1 MSAPPTD
8 NAVQDYPADGQAA
21 EDFYDQLSDLLCRAM
36 GTANIHQGYWPDS
49 DGADT
54 ISAASDRLTDLVIEK
69 LGPVD
74 GKTVLD
80 VGSGPGRPALRVAGT
95 TGATVV
101 GIALSRHQIEV
112 ATGKAAA
119 ENLANRVRFEYADA
133 VDLPFA
139 SDSFDAAWAIES
151 LIHMADR
158 PAALREIARVLRPGA
173 RLVVSDLA
181 LRAQPDDEQGQ
192 GVLAAFTFG
201 AAIPAPIPLL
211 AAYPG
216 LLRDAGFRVVEQ
228 LDLSEQIRR
237 SYVKA
242 VDGIRSVWP
251 EILAAVGDEA
261 MAEGFVANIQAF
273 GALPQTGYVLVTA
286 VKDER

>member
-8 NAVQDYPADGQAA
+8 NAVQDYSADGQAA
-21 EDFYDQLSDLLCRAM
+21 EEFYDQLSDLLCRAM
-36 GTANIHQGYWPDS
+36 GTDNIHQGYWPDS
-49 DGADT
+49 AGEDT
-54 ISAASDRLTDLVIEK
+54 ISAASDRLTDLVISK
-69 LGPVD
+69 LGPLA
-74 GKTVLD
+74 GRTVLD
-80 VGSGPGRPALRVAGT
+80 VGSGPGRPALGVARA
-95 TGATVV
+95 TGASVV
-101 GIALSRHQIEV
+101 GIALSRYQIEV

-119 ENLANRVRFEYADA
+119 ENLADRVRFEYADA

-139 SDSFDAAWAIES
+139 ADSFDAAWAIES
-151 LIHMADR
+151 LVHMPDR

-181 LRAQPDDEQGQ
+181 LHAEPDDEHGQ

-201 AAIPAPIPLL
+201 AAISSSIPLV
-211 AAYPG
+211 AEYPG

-242 VDGIRSVWP
+242 AEGIRSVWP

-261 MAEGFVANIQAF
+261 MAEGFVATIQAF